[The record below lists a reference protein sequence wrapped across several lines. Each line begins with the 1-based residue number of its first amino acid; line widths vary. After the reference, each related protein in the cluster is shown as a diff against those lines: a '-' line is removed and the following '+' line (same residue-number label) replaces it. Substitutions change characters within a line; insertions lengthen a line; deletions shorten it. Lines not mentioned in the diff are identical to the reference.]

1 MIGMRCNKWFVSLA
15 CLLFG
20 MWGKTIWGQSVY
32 PFQDAGN
39 PIEQRVEDIIRRMTL
54 EEKIDL
60 LSGYKNLICI
70 RVNVWGFLHFIWLT
84 DR

>member
-39 PIEQRVEDIIRRMTL
+39 PIEQRVEDIRI
-54 EEKIDL
+54 
-60 LSGYKNLICI
+60 LICI

>member
-54 EEKIDL
+54 EEKIDIRI
-60 LSGYKNLICI
+60 LICI

>member
-39 PIEQRVEDIIRRMTL
+39 PIEQRVEDIIRRMKLTCFPD
-54 EEKIDL
+54 IRI
-60 LSGYKNLICI
+60 LICI